1 MFEPY
6 NGAGAALADTTAALA
21 AARAAYR
28 DAARDAD
35 GTAIDAA
42 RRVAP

>member
-21 AARAAYR
+21 ASRY
-28 DAARDAD
+28 AARDAD